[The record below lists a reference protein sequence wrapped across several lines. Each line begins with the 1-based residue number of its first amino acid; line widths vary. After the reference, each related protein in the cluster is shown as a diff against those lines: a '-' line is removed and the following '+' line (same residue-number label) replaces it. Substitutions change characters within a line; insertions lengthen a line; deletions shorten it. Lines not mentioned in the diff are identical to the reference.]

1 MTQIRRSEDRA
12 HTRLPW
18 LESHHSFSF
27 GAHQDPAWV
36 GFRDLLVINEDRVAP
51 GAGFGR
57 HPHRDMEIVS
67 LVLEGALE
75 HRDDLGHGS
84 VLRAG
89 EVQRMTAGSGIQH
102 EEANASPTE
111 PVHFLQIWL
120 RPDREGL
127 APSWEQRPRE
137 DLPESDGFRLLVSG
151 DPDDGAATWHRD
163 ARLAEVTLDPGAST
177 SAATSTWQLAPGRH
191 AWIHVISG
199 RVTVAAERLGSGD
212 GAAISDAGP
221 LQIEALEPSRV
232 LVFDL
237 P

>member
-1 MTQIRRSEDRA
+1 MIQIRHSEARA

-18 LESHHSFSF
+18 LDSRHSFSF
-27 GAHQDPAWV
+27 GEHRDPVWN

-51 GAGFGR
+51 GSGFGR

-89 EVQRMTAGSGIQH
+89 EVQRMTAGSGIHH
-102 EEANASPTE
+102 EEANASQTE

-120 RPDREGL
+120 RPDRNGL
-127 APSWEQRPRE
+127 DPSWEQRKRE
-137 DLPESDGFRLLVSG
+137 ELPENDGFRLLVTG
-151 DPDDGAATWHRD
+151 DPTDHAATWHRD
-163 ARLAEVTLDPGAST
+163 ARLAEATLLPGTPSASV
-177 SAATSTWQLAPGRH
+177 TWQLAASRH
-191 AWIHVISG
+191 AFIQVISG
-199 RVTVAAERLGSGD
+199 HVAVRSEQLRSGD
-212 GAAISDAGP
+212 GAAISKSGP
-221 LQIEALEPSRV
+221 LRFDALEPSHV